1 MEKLRVNRFN
11 DRVAEIIYFIIEPR
25 LNLVYGIVSET
36 ETELKYYDVCIAP
49 FWSDFQNTT
58 VYEMAV
64 NPTGER
70 YETGEPATI
79 KKELLTEGIFA
90 NKLDITKSR
99 DEVYYLLTGK
109 RKKAIYTN
117 IIG

>member
-11 DRVAEIIYFIIEPR
+11 ERVAEIIYFIIEPR
-25 LNLVYGIVSET
+25 LNLIYGIVGET
-36 ETELKYYDVCIAP
+36 ETELQYYDVCMAP
-49 FWSDFQNTT
+49 FWNDFQNTT

-79 KKELLTEGIFA
+79 KKELLTQGIFA
-90 NKLDITKSR
+90 NKLDITKDR
-99 DEVYYLLTGK
+99 NEVYYLLTGK
-109 RKKAIYTN
+109 IKKSVYTN
-117 IIG
+117 VIG